1 MGLLMPTA
9 MRFYKIAALLGTL
22 IVILVIVFSWM
33 RIQLFE
39 NSVSAVFEDIVI
51 TKLEVDGLK
60 QELIH
65 IEKVL
70 SVASELE
77 GKKADIVVDDI
88 PYSNYEIERLRNDK
102 NNIQIYI
109 KEKELD
115 LMGSD
120 GAKTHAMNEVR
131 VLFVVSL
138 SLLVLGT
145 LMAAFGYIG
154 WYFKLEFFEERRRNP
169 R

>member
-1 MGLLMPTA
+1 
-9 MRFYKIAALLGTL
+9 MRLYKVSALLGIL
-22 IVILVIVFSWM
+22 IVILVISFSWM

-60 QELIH
+60 QELVH
-65 IEKVL
+65 INKVL
-70 SVASELE
+70 NAVDKLDD
-77 GKKADIVVDDI
+77 KKAEIIVDDI
-88 PYSNYEIERLRNDK
+88 SYTNYEIERLRNDK
-102 NNIQIYI
+102 NSIQIYI

-131 VLFVVSL
+131 VLFVVAL
-138 SLLVLGT
+138 STLVLGT
-145 LMAAFGYIG
+145 LLAAFGCIG
-154 WYFKLEFFEERRRNP
+154 WYFKLEFFEERRRQP